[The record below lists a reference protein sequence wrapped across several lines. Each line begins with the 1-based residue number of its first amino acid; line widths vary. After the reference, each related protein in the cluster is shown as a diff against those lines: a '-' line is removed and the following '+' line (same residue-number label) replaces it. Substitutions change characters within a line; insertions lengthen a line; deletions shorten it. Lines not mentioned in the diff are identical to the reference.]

1 MLPTLPA
8 KFNTLFTLFFL
19 FFHFFQLVS
28 IILANLFN
36 SDRHPLADFQCGFRH
51 NQTLRTWLMWGN
63 QWLARILSVLSRLC
77 SITWMHWPSLVS
89 GWDPGPQ
96 WAAVQRWEQGPGRL
110 RLPLLRPRLQNW
122 GEYRVIHTNKLFI
135 ITSISK
141 SNISS
146 SSFENFLVKH

>member
-8 KFNTLFTLFFL
+8 KFTTLFTFFTT
-19 FFHFFQLVS
+19 FHFLQLVVL
-28 IILANLFN
+28 ILANLFN

-51 NQTLRTWLMWGN
+51 NQTLRTWLMWRN
-63 QWLARILSVLSRLC
+63 QWFECYLFYQDYVL
-77 SITWMHWPSLVS
+77 TWMHWPCLVS

-110 RLPLLRPRLQNW
+110 RLPLLRPGLQNW